1 MDKNIPMK
9 KLSVIIVTYN
19 SEKHIYDCLESLF
32 KFNDIGEDLEVI
44 VVDNCSKEYE
54 KMAEEIV
61 KRYSQRVRLIQ
72 NSKNGGYGQGNNV
85 GIRASKA
92 PYIMI
97 MNPDVRMCE
106 PIFQKVLEKFDGDDS
121 ILLHGIKQ
129 YHQDG
134 RPGKSMGWTTR
145 CNPYICEPIRYILCK
160 MDIYWQR
167 YMFFNGSC
175 FFVRKSSFE
184 QVGLFDENIFMYC
197 EEDDIHGRLLKIEK
211 AHFVYDRSL
220 SCLHLHDSVG
230 DYGKEGYGWMQ
241 KNLES
246 QLYLDHR
253 DGIPQLKTLKRAI
266 GRTDMSILFTKD
278 KTKKAYFKKWKE
290 KLISMKNAL

>member
-1 MDKNIPMK
+1 MK

-32 KFNDIGEDLEVI
+32 KYNDIGEALEVI
-44 VVDNCSKEYE
+44 VVDNCSKKYE
-54 KMAEEIV
+54 EMAEEIAA
-61 KRYSQRVRLIQ
+61 RYSQSVQVIQ
-72 NSKNGGYGQGNNV
+72 NTKNGGYGQGNNV

-121 ILLHGIKQ
+121 ILLYGIKQ

-134 RPGKSMGWTTR
+134 RPGKSLGWTTR
-145 CNPYICEPIRYILCK
+145 CNPYIYEPLRYIFCK

-184 QVGLFDENIFMYC
+184 HVGLFDEKIFMYC
-197 EEDDIHGRLLKIEK
+197 EEDDIHGRLSKIEK
-211 AHFVYDRSL
+211 AHFVYDSSL
-220 SCLHLHDSVG
+220 SCLHLHETVE
-230 DYGKEGYGWMQ
+230 DYEKEGYGWMQ

-246 QLYLDHR
+246 QLYLDRR
-253 DGIPQLKTLKRAI
+253 DGISPIITLKRAI
-266 GRTDMSILFTKD
+266 GRTNMSIVFTKN
-278 KTKKAYFKKWKE
+278 KAKKDYFKKWKE
-290 KLISMKNAL
+290 TLVSMKDVI